1 MQSEDDW
8 DDDWDDED
16 ESDSN
21 LPRVIFTNMRI
32 AIGATLVIFL
42 LLCSMIFTNFG
53 F

>member
-8 DDDWDDED
+8 DDDWDDDD

-21 LPRVIFTNMRI
+21 LPTVIFTNMRI

-42 LLCSMIFTNFG
+42 LLCMSDLPSIHG
-53 F
+53 